1 SVSSTV
7 TDGLLVWSKISAVG
21 PGPTVQLYDRVS
33 DSPNDRIA
41 VSRPGVLA
49 LSALFNLEGRPNGCV
64 FTDAAADQSSPFFSS
79 SIM

>member
-1 SVSSTV
+1 TV
-7 TDGLLVWSKISAVG
+7 EPEEVDESL
-21 PGPTVQLYDRVS
+21 DRVS

-64 FTDAAADQSSPFFSS
+64 FTDAAADQSSPIFSS